1 MFEDPKPKNRRMTPW
16 EKEQER
22 MDAAIWKRPQRDF
35 ILDIPFYPGIPPTP
49 LVNFDLKYKY
59 E

>member
-1 MFEDPKPKNRRMTPW
+1 MTPW
-16 EKEQER
+16 EKKEEAQ
-22 MDAAIWKRPQRDF
+22 DAAIWKRPQRDF
-35 ILDIPFYPGIPPTP
+35 IFDIPFYPGIPPTP